1 METKGAFHLVKISG
15 ISASAV
21 NGTRFVGSSHWN
33 IPRKSGNLKRWSRFP
48 GWNFRAESRVP
59 FTFLVVCTSSRS
71 TVGHR
76 HYRGL
81 RPNGTTFYQS
91 EIPLLLPPK
100 FPGFFRKWKAP
111 QKTKHFSLNF
121 LSSKLEQMAEVF
133 NCHGSSHGR
142 IQFSCN
148 VSNMHGT
155 RRQTIKIKNGKK
167 DRNNNRHSFDAQ
179 SLGQFKSLDQMPRFE
194 YPLPP
199 SPTPPRHITGTVDRI
214 L

>member
-1 METKGAFHLVKISG
+1 MVASRQRNHFVPISIKQETALFWKSMFLYFGCESKCALFEYRSRRLNIKLFAAVVYFCLVDCY
-15 ISASAV
+15 
-21 NGTRFVGSSHWN
+21 T
-33 IPRKSGNLKRWSRFP
+33 
-48 GWNFRAESRVP
+48 
-59 FTFLVVCTSSRS
+59 CTKCKNVRD
-71 TVGHR
+71 
-76 HYRGL
+76 
-81 RPNGTTFYQS
+81 
-91 EIPLLLPPK
+91 
-100 FPGFFRKWKAP
+100 WKDHGDK
-111 QKTKHFSLNF
+111 KTKHFSLNF

-148 VSNMHGT
+148 VSNMQGT

-179 SLGQFKSLDQMPRFE
+179 SLGQFKSLDQMRRFE

-199 SPTPPRHITGTVDRI
+199 SPTPPRHITGTVDRV

>member
-1 METKGAFHLVKISG
+1 MVASRQRNNFVPISIKQETALFWKSMFLYFGCESKCALFEYRSRRLNIKLFAAVVYFCLVDCYSCMKCKNVRDWKDREDKNS
-15 ISASAV
+15 
-21 NGTRFVGSSHWN
+21 
-33 IPRKSGNLKRWSRFP
+33 KR
-48 GWNFRAESRVP
+48 
-59 FTFLVVCTSSRS
+59 
-71 TVGHR
+71 
-76 HYRGL
+76 
-81 RPNGTTFYQS
+81 
-91 EIPLLLPPK
+91 I
-100 FPGFFRKWKAP
+100 
-111 QKTKHFSLNF
+111 SLNF

-167 DRNNNRHSFDAQ
+167 DRNNNRHSFDAR

-199 SPTPPRHITGTVDRI
+199 PPPLRRGISLVLSIEFSNRICNFLFFFFSVDGIYRRVT

>member
-1 METKGAFHLVKISG
+1 MASRQRNYFVPISVKKETALF
-15 ISASAV
+15 
-21 NGTRFVGSSHWN
+21 W
-33 IPRKSGNLKRWSRFP
+33 KSMFLYFGD
-48 GWNFRAESRVP
+48 ESRCALFEYRTRRLTIKQFAAVVY
-59 FTFLVVCTSSRS
+59 FCLVDCYTCMKCKNVRD
-71 TVGHR
+71 
-76 HYRGL
+76 
-81 RPNGTTFYQS
+81 
-91 EIPLLLPPK
+91 
-100 FPGFFRKWKAP
+100 WKDHED
-111 QKTKHFSLNF
+111 KNSKHISLNF

-148 VSNMHGT
+148 VFNMHGT

-199 SPTPPRHITGTVDRI
+199 SPTPPRHITGTVDRV